1 MPSVGLSQPRTLGDV
16 VLGRD
21 ATSHTWLREGTLLLL
36 FSGFIALCA
45 QITIP
50 LPFSAVPLT
59 GQTLGVLVTGALL
72 GGRRGTLVLLLYLV
86 EGAIGLPVFAPSAV
100 LPPGLGRLFGP
111 TGGYLIAF
119 PLAAGVVGLLAERG
133 WDRSLVRAALAMLVG
148 NLLMYLVAI
157 PWLSLFTGS
166 LWLALVKG
174 LLPFIPGDLIKLA
187 LAAVALPG
195 GWALVRHQARHP
207 KRDS

>member
-1 MPSVGLSQPRTLGDV
+1 MLGS
-16 VLGRD
+16 D

-72 GGRRGTLVLLLYLV
+72 GGRRGTLVLLVYLV

-100 LPPGLGRLFGP
+100 LPPGVGRLLGP

-133 WDRSLVRAALAMLVG
+133 W
-148 NLLMYLVAI
+148 
-157 PWLSLFTGS
+157 
-166 LWLALVKG
+166 
-174 LLPFIPGDLIKLA
+174 
-187 LAAVALPG
+187 
-195 GWALVRHQARHP
+195 ALVRRRAP
-207 KRDS
+207 TSET